1 MTNVRLTT
9 ASGVSF
15 ITKGTDYFISKS
27 IELYGEWSFGEID
40 LLKKII
46 KSGDNIIEVGSN
58 IGAHTVFLALDI
70 CQHGKIFS
78 FEPRRILFQILCGN
92 LSINNIENVYT
103 YCFGLGEKVETFR
116 EKKLEFNDVL
126 NAGGIPLGIRP
137 GDEEIIEIKKLD
149 DVIDPTEKIS
159 LIKADIEGYE
169 LKFLKGATNVININR
184 PYLYLENED
193 ASKSRALIQYLWDIN
208 YEIWWHIVPLFN
220 PKNRAKTRQNIFE
233 GICSFNIVC
242 SPCEKKTNF
251 INLEKVD
258 DENFHPLKS
267 KQKHGKK

>member
-15 ITKGTDYFISKS
+15 ITKGTDYYISKS

-103 YCFGLGEKVETFR
+103 YCFGLGEKIETFR

-169 LKFLKGATNVININR
+169 LKFLKGATNIININR

-193 ASKSRALIQYLWDIN
+193 VSKSRALIQYLWDIN
-208 YEIWWHIVPLFN
+208 YEIWWHIVPLYN

-233 GICSFNIVC
+233 GICFFNIVC

-267 KQKHGKK
+267 KQKHGEK